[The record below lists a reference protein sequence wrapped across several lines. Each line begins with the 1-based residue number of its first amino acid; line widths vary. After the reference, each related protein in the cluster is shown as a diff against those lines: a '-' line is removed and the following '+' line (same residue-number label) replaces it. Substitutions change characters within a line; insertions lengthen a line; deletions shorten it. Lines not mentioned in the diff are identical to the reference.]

1 MTCRAVHLYD
11 NANIPEVLKTGLPN
25 LTFLCNFLQLLLS
38 NISLFT
44 VLFTA
49 DFVCFFIFY
58 FFAAFWLGICVEMEV
73 EIITT
78 LPTPPC
84 PAPMCLP
91 LPTILSLIQVTV
103 I

>member
-1 MTCRAVHLYD
+1 M
-11 NANIPEVLKTGLPN
+11 KTGLPN
-25 LTFLCNFLQLLLS
+25 LTFLCNFLQLLMS

-49 DFVCFFIFY
+49 DFVYLFIFI
-58 FFAAFWLGICVEMEV
+58 FLNFLLLSGLEV

-78 LPTPPC
+78 PPHPATPPR

-91 LPTILSLIQVTV
+91 LTTILSLIQVTV
-103 I
+103 IRNQCAPKAGFHTA